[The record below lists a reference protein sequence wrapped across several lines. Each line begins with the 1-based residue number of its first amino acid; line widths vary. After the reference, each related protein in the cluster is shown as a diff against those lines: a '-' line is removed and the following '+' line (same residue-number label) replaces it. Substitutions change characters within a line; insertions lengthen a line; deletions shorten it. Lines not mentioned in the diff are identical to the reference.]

1 MEFLKFTMEKCNHRT
16 DISPV
21 AVFYSVCTPECQRKT
36 KAMSVLHRRW
46 KEGRKISES
55 DMRTVK
61 IYQHVKNK
69 NWKKKTEGS
78 LSHVIENGPFNRF
91 HVFQTFSF
99 CCCLLLLLLHAVPP
113 SLLRSHLAT
122 SHISFT
128 LPVLVPIGFMPI
140 LCQALHISSL
150 IVTFFLLHRSPFR
163 P

>member
-1 MEFLKFTMEKCNHRT
+1 MMEREWGDENEIKENINSQESKESERERAKRKQRKKIIFAEVEFLKFTMEKCDHRT

-69 NWKKKTEGS
+69 N
-78 LSHVIENGPFNRF
+78 
-91 HVFQTFSF
+91 
-99 CCCLLLLLLHAVPP
+99 
-113 SLLRSHLAT
+113 
-122 SHISFT
+122 
-128 LPVLVPIGFMPI
+128 
-140 LCQALHISSL
+140 
-150 IVTFFLLHRSPFR
+150 
-163 P
+163 

>member
-61 IYQHVKNK
+61 I
-69 NWKKKTEGS
+69 
-78 LSHVIENGPFNRF
+78 
-91 HVFQTFSF
+91 
-99 CCCLLLLLLHAVPP
+99 
-113 SLLRSHLAT
+113 
-122 SHISFT
+122 HISAREKRKLKEKNRRFFK
-128 LPVLVPIGFMPI
+128 PCHCERSFQPIPRFSDI
-140 LCQALHISSL
+140 
-150 IVTFFLLHRSPFR
+150 FFLLLSSAAVAPCCSTISASFTFGD
-163 P
+163 